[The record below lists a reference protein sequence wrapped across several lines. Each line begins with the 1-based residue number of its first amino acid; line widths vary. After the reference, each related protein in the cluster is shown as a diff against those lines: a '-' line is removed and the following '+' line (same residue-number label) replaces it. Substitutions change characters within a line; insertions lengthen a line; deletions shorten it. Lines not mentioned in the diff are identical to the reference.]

1 MILHTQTPV
10 VDETDG
16 LPLPHRIWA
25 VVGISFALC
34 MSVLDI
40 NIINVVLP
48 TLSHDFGTSPA
59 VTTWI
64 INGYQLAIVISLLS
78 FSSLGEIYGYRKI
91 FLSGIAMFIVTSL
104 ICALS
109 HSFWTLTIARIFQ
122 GFSASAI
129 TSVNTAQLRT
139 IYPRK
144 QIGRGMGI
152 NAMVV
157 AISAAAGPSV
167 ASGILSVASWHWLFA
182 INVPLGLVALTLGLK
197 YLPRKEERSNRKFD
211 KLSAIANAITFGLL
225 IYTLDGFA
233 HHENNDY
240 IAIQLAVLAV
250 VGTYYVRRQLN
261 QPSPLLS
268 PRPVGN
274 SHFQAFHSYQYL
286 FVHRSNA
293 GNGLFTLLPAKL
305 FGIQRGHDRAIVNS
319 LAYSH
324 TGDSTGSRISG
335 GTHSSRHTGQH
346 RDGIVLYRTLLSV
359 YINGGFIGHWHHPA
373 IDALWCRFWSFP
385 DTEQQYNHLF
395 RPYPTFGRSQR
406 NVGYGTA
413 LGTDIRYDTGCFA
426 LQFCSTR
433 EEYGGLSDSRQRICV
448 CRSSGKQHAA
458 FTTLHIKDEAPITIS
473 IHVYRP
479 TGSQSNTK

>member
-240 IAIQLAVLAV
+240 IVIQLAVLAV

-261 QPSPLLS
+261 QPSPLL
-268 PRPVGN
+268 P
-274 SHFQAFHSYQYL
+274 L
-286 FVHRSNA
+286 D
-293 GNGLFTLLPAKL
+293 LL
-305 FGIQRGHDRAIVNS
+305 GIP
-319 LAYSH
+319 
-324 TGDSTGSRISG
+324 ISG
-335 GTHSSRHTGQH
+335 FPFLPVSVRSPLKCWQWSLYPSSCK
-346 RDGIVLYRTLLSV
+346 TL
-359 YINGGFIGHWHHPA
+359 W
-373 IDALWCRFWSFP
+373 
-385 DTEQQYNHLF
+385 DTA
-395 RPYPTFGRSQR
+395 RS
-406 NVGYGTA
+406 
-413 LGTDIRYDTGCFA
+413 
-426 LQFCSTR
+426 
-433 EEYGGLSDSRQRICV
+433 
-448 CRSSGKQHAA
+448 
-458 FTTLHIKDEAPITIS
+458 
-473 IHVYRP
+473 
-479 TGSQSNTK
+479 

>member
-1 MILHTQTPV
+1 MIQSVNPANGRNRRPTNA
-10 VDETDG
+10 
-16 LPLPHRIWA
+16 PHRIWA

-64 INGYQLAIVISLLS
+64 INGYQLAIVISLSFFRLWGDYRLS
-78 FSSLGEIYGYRKI
+78 KSISFGDSYVIC
-91 FLSGIAMFIVTSL
+91 VTSL

-139 IYPRK
+139 IYPRR

-167 ASGILSVASWHWLFA
+167 ASGILSIASWHWLFA
-182 INVPLGLVALTLGLK
+182 INVPLGITALVLGIK
-197 YLPRKEERSNRKFD
+197 YLPRQEERTNRKFD

-233 HHENNDY
+233 HHEKMDFLF
-240 IAIQLAVLAV
+240 IQLIVVLAV

-261 QPSPLLS
+261 QPSPLLPLDLLRIPIFRLS
-268 PRPVGN
+268 ILT
-274 SHFQAFHSYQYL
+274 SICS
-286 FVHRSNA
+286 
-293 GNGLFTLLPAKL
+293 FTAQMSAMVSLPFLPAKL

-319 LAYSH
+319 LAYSD
-324 TGDSTGSRISG
+324 TRDCSGSGIPG
-335 GTHSSRHTGQH
+335 GTHSSGNTRQH
-346 RDGIVLYRTLLSV
+346 RDGIVCIGLYSLSTLTADSSV
-359 YINGGFIGHWHHPA
+359 TGIILRLMLCGAGFG
-373 IDALWCRFWSFP
+373 
-385 DTEQQYNHLF
+385 LF
-395 RPYPTFGRSQR
+395 QTPNNSTIISSAPTTFGRSKR
-406 NVGYGTA
+406 NAGYGTA

>member
-1 MILHTQTPV
+1 MKKTSATCLAEIHELKKLIYHCPLKPKKLDFVYLCGSSFKRFFMAQLTQTSEI
-10 VDETDG
+10 DETDG
-16 LPLPHRIWA
+16 LPLHRRIWA

-109 HSFWTLTIARIFQ
+109 HSFWTLTLARIFQ

-139 IYPRK
+139 IYPRN

-167 ASGILSVASWHWLFA
+167 ASGILSIASWHWLFA
-182 INVPLGLVALTLGLK
+182 INVPLGLAALILGCK

-233 HHENNDY
+233 
-240 IAIQLAVLAV
+240 
-250 VGTYYVRRQLN
+250 
-261 QPSPLLS
+261 QPSPLLPLDLLGIPIFRLS
-268 PRPVGN
+268 ILTSICSFTAQMLAMVSLPFFLQN
-274 SHFQAFHSYQYL
+274 SLGYSEVMTGLLLTPWPIATLVTAPAAGYL
-286 FVHRSNA
+286 VERIHPGILGSIGMALFCIGLYSLSTLTADSSVISIILRLMLCGA
-293 GNGLFTLLPAKL
+293 G
-305 FGIQRGHDRAIVNS
+305 FGIFQTPNNSTIISSAPTQR
-319 LAYSH
+319 
-324 TGDSTGSRISG
+324 SG
-335 GTHSSRHTGQH
+335 GASGMLGMARLLGQ
-346 RDGIVLYRTLLSV
+346 
-359 YINGGFIGHWHHPA
+359 
-373 IDALWCRFWSFP
+373 
-385 DTEQQYNHLF
+385 
-395 RPYPTFGRSQR
+395 TFG
-406 NVGYGTA
+406 
-413 LGTDIRYDTGCFA
+413 
-426 LQFCSTR
+426 
-433 EEYGGLSDSRQRICV
+433 
-448 CRSSGKQHAA
+448 
-458 FTTLHIKDEAPITIS
+458 TTLVALLFSFVVHEKSTAVCLIA
-473 IHVYRP
+473 
-479 TGSQSNTK
+479 GSGFAFVAAVVSSMRLSQPSTLKTKTQ

>member
-139 IYPRK
+139 IYPPKTNRPGNGD
-144 QIGRGMGI
+144 QCHGSGHIGSSR
-152 NAMVV
+152 
-157 AISAAAGPSV
+157 
-167 ASGILSVASWHWLFA
+167 
-182 INVPLGLVALTLGLK
+182 PLGSQRNSICRFLAL
-197 YLPRKEERSNRKFD
+197 
-211 KLSAIANAITFGLL
+211 AIR
-225 IYTLDGFA
+225 Y
-233 HHENNDY
+233 
-240 IAIQLAVLAV
+240 Q
-250 VGTYYVRRQLN
+250 
-261 QPSPLLS
+261 
-268 PRPVGN
+268 RP
-274 SHFQAFHSYQYL
+274 
-286 FVHRSNA
+286 
-293 GNGLFTLLPAKL
+293 
-305 FGIQRGHDRAIVNS
+305 
-319 LAYSH
+319 
-324 TGDSTGSRISG
+324 SRISCPDFG
-335 GTHSSRHTGQH
+335 IKVPAPKRGTFKQTIRQAECHSQ
-346 RDGIVLYRTLLSV
+346 
-359 YINGGFIGHWHHPA
+359 
-373 IDALWCRFWSFP
+373 C
-385 DTEQQYNHLF
+385 NHL
-395 RPYPTFGRSQR
+395 RTPDLYFGW
-406 NVGYGTA
+406 
-413 LGTDIRYDTGCFA
+413 
-426 LQFCSTR
+426 
-433 EEYGGLSDSRQRICV
+433 IC
-448 CRSSGKQHAA
+448 
-458 FTTLHIKDEAPITIS
+458 P
-473 IHVYRP
+473 P
-479 TGSQSNTK
+479 

>member
-152 NAMVV
+152 NAG
-157 AISAAAGPSV
+157 SSR
-167 ASGILSVASWHWLFA
+167 
-182 INVPLGLVALTLGLK
+182 PLGSQRNSICRFLAL
-197 YLPRKEERSNRKFD
+197 
-211 KLSAIANAITFGLL
+211 AIR
-225 IYTLDGFA
+225 Y
-233 HHENNDY
+233 
-240 IAIQLAVLAV
+240 Q
-250 VGTYYVRRQLN
+250 
-261 QPSPLLS
+261 
-268 PRPVGN
+268 RP
-274 SHFQAFHSYQYL
+274 
-286 FVHRSNA
+286 
-293 GNGLFTLLPAKL
+293 
-305 FGIQRGHDRAIVNS
+305 
-319 LAYSH
+319 
-324 TGDSTGSRISG
+324 SRISCPDFG
-335 GTHSSRHTGQH
+335 IKVPAPKRGTFKQK
-346 RDGIVLYRTLLSV
+346 
-359 YINGGFIGHWHHPA
+359 
-373 IDALWCRFWSFP
+373 
-385 DTEQQYNHLF
+385 
-395 RPYPTFGRSQR
+395 
-406 NVGYGTA
+406 
-413 LGTDIRYDTGCFA
+413 IR
-426 LQFCSTR
+426 
-433 EEYGGLSDSRQRICV
+433 
-448 CRSSGKQHAA
+448 
-458 FTTLHIKDEAPITIS
+458 
-473 IHVYRP
+473 
-479 TGSQSNTK
+479 

>member
-1 MILHTQTPV
+1 MSSVLKKTSATCLAEIHELKKLIYHCPLKPKKLDFVYLCGSSFKRFFMAQLTQTSEI
-10 VDETDG
+10 DETDG
-16 LPLPHRIWA
+16 LPLHRRIWA

-109 HSFWTLTIARIFQ
+109 HSFWTLTLARIFQ

-139 IYPRK
+139 IYPRN
-144 QIGRGMGI
+144 QIGRGLGI

-167 ASGILSVASWHWLFA
+167 ASGILSIASWHWLFA
-182 INVPLGLVALTLGLK
+182 INVPLGLAALILGCK
-197 YLPRKEERSNRKFD
+197 YLPRKEECSNRKFD

-233 HHENNDY
+233 HHEKNDY
-240 IAIQLAVLAV
+240 IAIQLAVLAI
-250 VGTYYVRRQLN
+250 VGTYYVHRQLN
-261 QPSPLLS
+261 QPSPLLPLDLLGIPIFRLS
-268 PRPVGN
+268 ILT
-274 SHFQAFHSYQYL
+274 SICS
-286 FVHRSNA
+286 
-293 GNGLFTLLPAKL
+293 FTAQMLAMVSLP
-305 FGIQRGHDRAIVNS
+305 F
-319 LAYSH
+319 
-324 TGDSTGSRISG
+324 
-335 GTHSSRHTGQH
+335 
-346 RDGIVLYRTLLSV
+346 
-359 YINGGFIGHWHHPA
+359 F
-373 IDALWCRFWSFP
+373 
-385 DTEQQYNHLF
+385 
-395 RPYPTFGRSQR
+395 
-406 NVGYGTA
+406 
-413 LGTDIRYDTGCFA
+413 
-426 LQFCSTR
+426 LQ
-433 EEYGGLSDSRQRICV
+433 
-448 CRSSGKQHAA
+448 
-458 FTTLHIKDEAPITIS
+458 
-473 IHVYRP
+473 
-479 TGSQSNTK
+479 N